1 MPLTEAQTKS
11 LLACK
16 GVGKTVLQR
25 LQDMGLDDAERLAQA
40 SVDDILA
47 IGASITR
54 STCWK
59 NSPQARAAISAAVA
73 WAQDEVRSRG

>member
-11 LLACK
+11 LPACK
-16 GVGKTVLQR
+16 GVGRTVLQR
-25 LQDMGLDDAERLAQA
+25 LQEMGLDDAERLAQA

-47 IGASITR
+47 MGASITR

-59 NSPQARAAISAAVA
+59 NSPQARAAIGAAVA
-73 WAQDEVRSRG
+73 WAQNEVRSRG

>member
-16 GVGKTVLQR
+16 DVGKTVLQR

-47 IGASITR
+47 MGASITR

-73 WAQDEVRSRG
+73 

>member
-11 LLACK
+11 LLARK
-16 GVGKTVLQR
+16 GVGRTVLQR
-25 LQDMGLDDAERLAQA
+25 LQEMGLDDAERLAQA
-40 SVDDILA
+40 SIDDILA
-47 IGASITR
+47 MGASITR

-73 WAQDEVRSRG
+73 WAQDEVWSKG

>member
-1 MPLTEAQTKS
+1 MPLTEAQTQS
-11 LLACK
+11 LLARK
-16 GVGKTVLQR
+16 GVGRTVLQR
-25 LQDMGLDDAERLAQA
+25 LQEMGLDDAERLAQA

-47 IGASITR
+47 MGASITR

-59 NSPQARAAISAAVA
+59 NSPQARAAIGAAVA

>member
-1 MPLTEAQTKS
+1 MPLIEAQTQS
-11 LLACK
+11 LLARK
-16 GVGKTVLQR
+16 GVGRTVLQR
-25 LQDMGLDDAERLAQA
+25 LQEMGLDDAERLAQA

-47 IGASITR
+47 MGASITR

-73 WAQDEVRSRG
+73 WAQDEVQKA

>member
-1 MPLTEAQTKS
+1 MPLTEVQTKS

-47 IGASITR
+47 MGASITR

>member
-1 MPLTEAQTKS
+1 MPLTEAQTTS

-40 SVDDILA
+40 SVGDILA
-47 IGASITR
+47 MGASITR

-59 NSPQARAAISAAVA
+59 NSPQARAAIGAAVA

>member
-1 MPLTEAQTKS
+1 MPLTEAQTQS
-11 LLACK
+11 LLARK
-16 GVGKTVLQR
+16 GVGRTVLQR
-25 LQDMGLDDAERLAQA
+25 LQEMGLDDAERLAQA

-47 IGASITR
+47 MGASITR

-73 WAQDEVRSRG
+73 WAQDEVRSGG

>member
-1 MPLTEAQTKS
+1 MPLTEAQTQS
-11 LLACK
+11 LLARK
-16 GVGKTVLQR
+16 GVGRTVLQR

-47 IGASITR
+47 MGASITR

-73 WAQDEVRSRG
+73 WAQDEVQKA

>member
-16 GVGKTVLQR
+16 DVGKTVLQR

-47 IGASITR
+47 MGASITR

>member
-1 MPLTEAQTKS
+1 MPLTEAQTQS
-11 LLACK
+11 LLARK
-16 GVGKTVLQR
+16 GGGRTVLQR
-25 LQDMGLDDAERLAQA
+25 LQEMGLDDAERLAQA

-47 IGASITR
+47 MGASITR

-73 WAQDEVRSRG
+73 WAQDEVQKA

>member
-1 MPLTEAQTKS
+1 MPLTEAQTQS
-11 LLACK
+11 LLARK
-16 GVGKTVLQR
+16 GVGRTVLQR
-25 LQDMGLDDAERLAQA
+25 LQEMGLDDAERLAQA

-47 IGASITR
+47 MGASITR

>member
-1 MPLTEAQTKS
+1 MPLTEAQAKS

-47 IGASITR
+47 MGASITR

-59 NSPQARAAISAAVA
+59 NSLQARAAISAAVA

>member
-1 MPLTEAQTKS
+1 MPLTEAQTQS
-11 LLACK
+11 LLARK
-16 GVGKTVLQR
+16 GVGRTVLQR
-25 LQDMGLDDAERLAQA
+25 LQEMGLDDAERLAQA

-47 IGASITR
+47 MGASITR

-73 WAQDEVRSRG
+73 WAQDEVQKA